1 MFRKRKYKHFSV
13 IGMND
18 DQLLEYSKTSRLTY
32 GLSPWARFETERTSF
47 GRHYRKRSFFPTFL
61 PLMLNGDH
69 GPNPLKN
76 LGRNEI
82 DGEFL
87 YLTWN
92 LKKQQAMESMGLRAI
107 HVEHPWTKQILK
119 NRKSLPEERIGSLLF
134 WPHSIP
140 NYLFAD
146 VDHNEFVEHLNRLP
160 NGYKPIT
167 VCVSSHDIQM
177 GIHKQIRKHGYNL
190 VTVGDICNQRFV
202 DNFYSL
208 LRNFKYSIGPTFG
221 SHAYYSIAVGVP
233 YLLVGK
239 QFHRTKVIDKN
250 GLPTTAWP
258 GFKVEY
264 REEYEKWLKLEKK
277 FHKEQEKVTQEAL
290 KFVEEQLGFDSKIR
304 RLDFSIIVWKEFF
317 INLKKALKLYAKQID
332 SLKKRITSNV

>member
-1 MFRKRKYKHFSV
+1 MFRKLKYKHFSV
-13 IGMND
+13 FGMND
-18 DQLLEYSKTSRLTY
+18 EQLEKYSKTTRFSY
-32 GLSPWARFETERTSF
+32 GFSPWARFETERTSF
-47 GRHYRKRSFFPTFL
+47 GRLYRKRSFFPSFF

-76 LGRNEI
+76 LGKNEI

-92 LKKQQAMESMGLRAI
+92 ETKQQAMESIGLRAI
-107 HVEHPWTKQILK
+107 QVKHPWTETILR
-119 NRKSLPEERIGSLLF
+119 NRKSMLDERIGSLLF

-146 VDHNEFVEHLNRLP
+146 VDHNKLIEHLNRLP
-160 NGYKPIT
+160 NDYKPIT

-190 VTVGDICNQRFV
+190 VTVGDICNQRFI
-202 DNFYSL
+202 DNFYAL
-208 LRNFKYSIGPTFG
+208 LRNFKHSIGPTFG

-233 YLLVGK
+233 YLIVGK
-239 QFHRTKVIDKN
+239 QFHKTKVIDSN
-250 GLPTTAWP
+250 GFPATVWP

-264 REEYEKWLKLEKK
+264 PEEYKKWLELEKI
-277 FHKEQEKVTQEAL
+277 FYQQQEIVTPEAL
-290 KFVEEQLGFDSKIR
+290 RFVEEQLGFESKLN
-304 RLDFSIIVWKEFF
+304 RLQFSIIVWQEFF
-317 INLKKALKLYAKQID
+317 KNWKKAVKLYSKIFD
-332 SLKKRITSNV
+332 SLKMRIKSIF